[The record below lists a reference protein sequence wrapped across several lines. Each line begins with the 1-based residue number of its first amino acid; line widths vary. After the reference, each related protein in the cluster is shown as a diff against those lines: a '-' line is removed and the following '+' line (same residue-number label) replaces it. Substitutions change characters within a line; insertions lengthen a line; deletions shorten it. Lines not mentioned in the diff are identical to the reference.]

1 MWGVLDSGQLTCEVY
16 CVSDD
21 ELWGDDA
28 SRSSNPAVSRTVLGA
43 LLALLM
49 LAILLAV
56 WFLLFGGD
64 DDKTATSLS
73 TTAPTAIPIPS
84 STPVPPAAAA
94 TAVEPT
100 AVATPVPSG
109 FEACSTDRAPLVTA
123 TYIVDTIETPLN
135 QRSEPSINGDLVGS
149 FEAGSTGLS
158 FTGECLVNITDGF
171 VWWQIN
177 NGAVDVWVASDF
189 VTPN

>member
-1 MWGVLDSGQLTCEVY
+1 MWGVLDSAQPTCEVY

-21 ELWGDDA
+21 ELWGDEA
-28 SRSSNPAVSRTVLGA
+28 SRSGNPAMSRTVLGA

-64 DDKTATSLS
+64 NDETATSLS
-73 TTAPTAIPIPS
+73 TTAPTAIPIPT

-94 TAVEPT
+94 TAAEPT
-100 AVATPVPSG
+100 AVATSVPSG
-109 FEACSTDRAPLVTA
+109 FEACSADRAPLVTA

-177 NGAVDVWVASDF
+177 NGEVDVWVASDF